1 MVVRAALLVA
11 VVGLGG
17 WHLWGVLGG
26 IEGEQGL

>member
-1 MVVRAALLVA
+1 MCRAALIVC

-26 IEGEQGL
+26 GEREGL